1 MAVGRS
7 PALGPRGSRTERADR
22 TDKWGSRQSQLLS
35 SLDLAGDL
43 EEESESSSEEE
54 EGGDELEGTG
64 SSTSSGARLPPGWS
78 AHYDG
83 DTSCFYYYHAP
94 TEQSTWKRP
103 TEDDPDP
110 PAPKAGEGKAGGDR
124 TEGKRREWERLM
136 GPGPTPGGTSRTPPE
151 PRTRT

>member
-1 MAVGRS
+1 M
-7 PALGPRGSRTERADR
+7 
-22 TDKWGSRQSQLLS
+22 
-35 SLDLAGDL
+35 
-43 EEESESSSEEE
+43 
-54 EGGDELEGTG
+54 EGTG

-124 TEGKRREWERLM
+124 TEDKRREWERLM
-136 GPGPTPGGTSRTPPE
+136 GPGPTPAALGAIQAAPFQAQDPNLVRGSCGA
-151 PRTRT
+151 